1 MLLTDLAE
9 WVFSFCFRPAM
20 NGLCCLL
27 SILCRKQCKKDYR
40 DFISIT
46 NKAGMYCTSFTNSM
60 PWNEQ
65 THFDPHIVDFYD
77 VYPASSC
84 VCLLV
89 ELHINA
95 CITFKVLQIST
106 MGSSLASE
114 SITKTYIFKPSTF
127 HAFLVNWLFSIWQ
140 QEWGWAADSNAIQ
153 HIKTLL
159 LHYWVHLLFDV
170 IQWQPLYKSFKDF
183 IL

>member
-1 MLLTDLAE
+1 
-9 WVFSFCFRPAM
+9 M

-46 NKAGMYCTSFTNSM
+46 NKAGMYIIYQLKAMKWTDTFWS
-60 PWNEQ
+60 
-65 THFDPHIVDFYD
+65 THCWFFYD

-95 CITFKVLQIST
+95 CITFKVLQISM
-106 MGSSLASE
+106 MGSGLSSD
-114 SITKTYIFKPSTF
+114 SITKTYIFKPAIF
-127 HAFLVNWLFSIWQ
+127 HWPFLIKWLFGFRK
-140 QEWGWAADSNAIQ
+140 QEEGRAADSDATQ

-159 LHYWVHLLFDV
+159 LRYWVHLLFDV
-170 IQWQPLYKSFKDF
+170 IQWQPLYKSFKDV
-183 IL
+183 IV